1 MKKLIVLLF
10 VLAILVCMCACQKT
24 PQTNKPDPTTGTQTA
39 TQQTDPKPT
48 ETQPTEPVDPM
59 IAEFQDLLGKMGTTI
74 NNALLSIYN
83 TPADVDLYYLFY
95 NGFADESQEP
105 TEDELVLLEK
115 AGAGKFWP
123 EMDLIRLP
131 VEKMDAALMELFG
144 ITFEQT
150 NGVGLD
156 KLVYLAETNCYYTA
170 HTGMEYADIAVDA
183 VKILPEGYIVV
194 LYSEPVNGR
203 VQVVLKPVEGGGYH
217 ILANNHIK
225 YGELY

>member
-10 VLAILVCMCACQKT
+10 VLALLACMCACQKT
-24 PQTNKPDPTTGTQTA
+24 PSSNKPKPTTGTQSA

-48 ETQPTEPVDPM
+48 QTQPTEPVDPM
-59 IAEFQDLLGKMGTTI
+59 IAEMQELLGKKGTPI
-74 NNALLSIYN
+74 NNALLSVYD

-131 VEKMDAALMELFG
+131 VEKMDVALMELFG

-156 KLVYLAETNCYYTA
+156 KLIYLPETNCYYTA
-170 HTGMEYADIAVDA
+170 HTGMEYADITIETVE
-183 VKILPEGYIVV
+183 ILTDGYIVV
-194 LYSEPVNGR
+194 LYSESVNGS

-217 ILANNHIK
+217 ILANKHII